1 MLNSSPAMDFSFQD
15 HQLLIRDTVR
25 TFMQTEVRPHVKH
38 WEQTDHFPLEA
49 IKKLAALGCC
59 GMLMP
64 EEWGGPGLDT
74 LSYVL
79 MLEEVAK
86 VHTALCT
93 AIAVTNSAVQLPLL
107 AHGTQ
112 KQKERYL
119 HRLAAGEILGSFCL
133 TEPSAGSDAA
143 GIQTTATPQNTSRQN
158 KNNCHPEPAHFAGE
172 GPAFSSSSPGAPGA
186 DVAPGLLGSSS
197 TTH

>member
-143 GIQTTATPQNTSRQN
+143 GIQTTATLQNTSLQ
-158 KNNCHPEPAHFAGE
+158 
-172 GPAFSSSSPGAPGA
+172 
-186 DVAPGLLGSSS
+186 
-197 TTH
+197 TTHYLLNGTKTWVTNGSHAGLYLIFAKTNPSAAG